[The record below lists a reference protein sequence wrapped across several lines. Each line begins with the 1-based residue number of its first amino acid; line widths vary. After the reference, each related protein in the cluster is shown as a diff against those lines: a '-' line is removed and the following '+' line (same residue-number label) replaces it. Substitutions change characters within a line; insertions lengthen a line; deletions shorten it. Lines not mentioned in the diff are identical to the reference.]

1 MGICIDFE
9 MVGARIK
16 NCRRKKNWTQE
27 KFAEMIDVS
36 PHYIYEIER
45 GSKTMSIYTLDS
57 VASTLGVST
66 DYLLYGIPSSDARN
80 SLNQEP
86 DKLSLYVETIPPRK
100 RDSVA
105 EIMKAIL
112 PYVK

>member
-16 NCRRKKNWTQE
+16 NCRRKKNLTQE
-27 KFAEMIDVS
+27 KFAEIIDVS

-66 DYLLYGIPSSDARN
+66 DYLLYGTPCSDAN
-80 SLNQEP
+80 NAQNEKP
-86 DKLSLYVETIPPRK
+86 DKLTLYIETIPPRK

-105 EIMKAIL
+105 EIIKAIL

>member
-16 NCRRKKNWTQE
+16 KCRQEKKLTQE
-27 KFAEMIDVS
+27 KFAEIIDVS

-57 VASTLGVST
+57 VSSTLGVST
-66 DYLLYGIPSSDARN
+66 DYLLYGTPSSDA
-80 SLNQEP
+80 QTPHEQKP
-86 DKLSLYVETIPPRK
+86 DKLSLYIETIPVKK

-105 EIMKAIL
+105 EIIKSIL
-112 PYVK
+112 PYIK